1 MKLDQFPRY
10 VGLFLVG
17 IAMAF
22 GAAGCSDDG
31 DENDGT
37 SPAGTWIVSYTVQ
50 NTATILFQSGESTW
64 HINADGTTENKSCN
78 RGTWTLAGEAISIIW
93 NGGYTYTG
101 TFAGNKMS
109 GDISQNG
116 RRIGGWSAS
125 RQ

>member
-10 VGLFLVG
+10 VGLFLIG
-17 IAMAF
+17 IAMAV

-64 HINADGTTENKSCN
+64 HIHADGTTENKSGN
-78 RGTWTLAGEAISIIW
+78 RGTWTLAGDAITIVW